1 VKVQISIRGRR
12 YTLRSDEDEDLHA
25 IAAYV
30 DKKMSEIADHSA
42 AARRGGAAVD
52 EPTLAM
58 LAALNIASEL
68 ERLRRQVDED
78 LASVDRKL
86 ASTAL
91 LLEAALPGDDDD
103 DGAAP

>member
-12 YTLRSDEDEDLHA
+12 YTLRSDEDEDLPA

-30 DKKMSEIADHSA
+30 DRKMSEIAD
-42 AARRGGAAVD
+42 RGAAVD

-78 LASVDRKL
+78 LSSVDREI
-86 ASTAL
+86 ASTTL
-91 LLEAALPGDDDD
+91 LVEAALPD
-103 DGAAP
+103 DGPPKP

>member
-1 VKVQISIRGRR
+1 MKVQISIRGRR
-12 YTLRSDEDEDLHA
+12 YTLRSDEDEDLPA

-30 DKKMSEIADHSA
+30 DKKMSEIAE
-42 AARRGGAAVD
+42 RGAAVD

-78 LASVDRKL
+78 LASVDREI

-91 LLEAALPGDDDD
+91 LLEAAMPD
-103 DGAAP
+103 DGTAEP

>member
-12 YTLRSDEDEDLHA
+12 YTLRSDEDEDLPA

-30 DKKMSEIADHSA
+30 DRKMAEIAD
-42 AARRGGAAVD
+42 RGAAVD

-78 LASVDRKL
+78 LAGVDREL

-91 LLEAALPGDDDD
+91 LVEAALP
-103 DGAAP
+103 DGAAEP